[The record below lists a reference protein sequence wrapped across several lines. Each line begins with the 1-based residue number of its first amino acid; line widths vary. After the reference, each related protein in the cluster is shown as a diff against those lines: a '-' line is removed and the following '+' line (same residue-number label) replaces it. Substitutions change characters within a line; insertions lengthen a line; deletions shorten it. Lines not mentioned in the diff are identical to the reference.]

1 MKHAYAPHGSHSM
14 TPLQLERRTMIEPVL
29 TIRNAFN
36 GETFVFTAGETSRFD
51 VILEQGGSGGGN
63 ALVHV
68 HPGASETFTVKSG
81 RLAVV
86 MRGVE
91 QIAKPG
97 QSITI
102 PAGTPHH
109 FRNADAGPTEATVE
123 FTPAQQHR
131 RFFENFATLTE
142 RRPEW
147 FSPKGDPHLLLIAL
161 VLHTYRDHLNLA
173 TIPVVVQKLLLA
185 ALSPLA
191 RLRGYRLA
199 IEPLE
204 SRSQR

>member
-1 MKHAYAPHGSHSM
+1 MNSQAM
-14 TPLQLERRTMIEPVL
+14 TFANSIVRSVIVTEHTL
-29 TIRNAFN
+29 RNPFN
-36 GETFVFTAGETSRFD
+36 GETFVFSKGEPEDECCRFD
-51 VILEQGGSGGGN
+51 VILAQGGSGGGN

-86 MRGVE
+86 MHGVE
-91 QIAKPG
+91 QIAEAG

-102 PAGTPHH
+102 PAGTPHY
-109 FRNADAGPTEATVE
+109 FRNADAGQTEATVE

-142 RRPEW
+142 ERPEW

-161 VLHTYRDHLNLA
+161 VLHTYRNHLYLA
-173 TIPVVVQKLLLA
+173 RIPIVVQRLLFA

-191 RLRGYRLA
+191 RLQGYRLA

-204 SRSQR
+204 SRSQP

>member
-1 MKHAYAPHGSHSM
+1 M
-14 TPLQLERRTMIEPVL
+14 TPQDFEKRMTIEPPL
-29 TIRNAFN
+29 TKRNAFN
-36 GETFVFTAGETSRFD
+36 GETFVFTEGAADPETCRFD

-68 HPGASETFTVKSG
+68 HPFASETFTVKSG

-91 QIAKPG
+91 LIAEQG

-109 FRNADAGPTEATVE
+109 FSNADAGLTEATVQ

-147 FSPKGDPHLLLIAL
+147 FSPQGDPKLLLIAL
-161 VLHTYRDHLNLA
+161 VLHRYRDHLYLA
-173 TIPVVVQKLLLA
+173 GIPIVVQKMVFAL
-185 ALSPLA
+185 LSPLA
-191 RLRGYRLA
+191 RIRGYRLA
-199 IEPLE
+199 VEPLE
-204 SRSQR
+204 SGRQP